1 MGISPLIMR
10 MMVPVVSLT
19 AISSGPR
26 IPLGCTT
33 QAFNPWYFTASS
45 TAWVAIA
52 LDLEYHPT
60 TWFGSKVSASRPLI
74 KAFHRQNLPYFILL
88 CFIMFSFYRKF
99 AGKTNVTDFS
109 FSNIYA
115 KRVRTSRFVLS
126 FLSDPRCRFL
136 YIFRISPYTHL
147 AKVQRWFLFFY
158 IIL

>member
-1 MGISPLIMR
+1 M
-10 MMVPVVSLT
+10 
-19 AISSGPR
+19 
-26 IPLGCTT
+26 IPLLL
-33 QAFNPWYFTASS
+33 NTADIKHLRYHRPQIPISTPFSNHPSKLRSS
-45 TAWVAIA
+45 
-52 LDLEYHPT
+52 Y
-60 TWFGSKVSASRPLI
+60 RPVEGICRPSLN
-74 KAFHRQNLPYFILL
+74 KAFHRKNLPYFILL
-88 CFIMFSFYRKF
+88 CFIMFLFYRKF